1 MQHNNQYFD
10 VIISGGGLS
19 GSLMALSLSKLTKP
33 NGQKLMIAIVE
44 SQAATATRASNQHNL
59 FDARVLAL
67 SHGSAQY
74 LKKLGVW
81 SLIKNDV
88 CPITDIDISDQG
100 YFGKTRLSA
109 NAHGVDALGY
119 VIEMAR
125 LGKAQLTLLSQHLY
139 KQESATGK
147 HNNNTNNTSKQNIFW
162 FSGDSINTINWHTKN
177 DIDNTRAHLA
187 KVTVSLTSGK
197 QMSAS
202 LLLGCDGVQSPV
214 RKLANIAVEAVDYEQ
229 VALIANVA
237 TSKPHYNKAFERFT
251 KNGPLAMLPLMP
263 LLANSV
269 ADQQITS
276 ASRCSLVWTMTKEQA
291 ELLQTLNHKKFTQAL
306 EGAFGSYL
314 GTISQVGK
322 RETFPLRLLH
332 AKQQTAHRLALIGNA
347 SHTIHP
353 IAGQGFNLSLRDV
366 QVMAENIST
375 ALASKQ
381 DIGSFACLQ
390 AYQVNR
396 QQDQHDIIEL
406 TDSLVTLFAN
416 DLPPLV
422 AGRNIAL
429 HMLNSLPPFKKA
441 LMKKAMGY

>member
-1 MQHNNQYFD
+1 MQYNNQYFD

-33 NGQKLMIAIVE
+33 NGQKLTIAIVE
-44 SQAATATRASNQHNL
+44 SQAMNATSDSNQHNL

-74 LKKLGVW
+74 LQKLGIW
-81 SLIKNDV
+81 SLIKKHV

-109 NAHGVDALGY
+109 NAHGINALGY

-125 LGKAQLTLLSQHLY
+125 LGKAQLTLLSQYLN
-139 KQESATGK
+139 KQESVTVNAIDNTIDNTK
-147 HNNNTNNTSKQNIFW
+147 DNNTNNTSNNSKQNVYW
-162 FSGDSINTINWHTKN
+162 YSGDSINTINWHAN
-177 DIDNTRAHLA
+177 SDIDNTRAHLA

-291 ELLQTLNHKKFTQAL
+291 ESLQTLNDKKFTQAL
-306 EGAFGSYL
+306 
-314 GTISQVGK
+314 
-322 RETFPLRLLH
+322 
-332 AKQQTAHRLALIGNA
+332 
-347 SHTIHP
+347 
-353 IAGQGFNLSLRDV
+353 
-366 QVMAENIST
+366 
-375 ALASKQ
+375 
-381 DIGSFACLQ
+381 
-390 AYQVNR
+390 
-396 QQDQHDIIEL
+396 
-406 TDSLVTLFAN
+406 
-416 DLPPLV
+416 
-422 AGRNIAL
+422 
-429 HMLNSLPPFKKA
+429 
-441 LMKKAMGY
+441 